1 MMVNKSENRKKEIE
15 LLQTAPDLTA
25 IVCDSTRLPYVEC
38 DIETCD
44 DQVLVYEN
52 RGMAEKEAKKIEDAG
67 YRVRTAHLPQKQRF
81 GFFANLYSLGVNAVL
96 INKGEESQV
105 RLDLD
110 KVINRPD
117 IPRFTYEIRKSLD
130 AGEKPKFRV
139 ENPDSYLLHTAFARD
154 KGAGT

>member
-52 RGMAEKEAKKIEDAG
+52 NEMAEKEAKKIEEDAG

-81 GFFANLYSLGVNAVL
+81 GFFA
-96 INKGEESQV
+96 
-105 RLDLD
+105 
-110 KVINRPD
+110 
-117 IPRFTYEIRKSLD
+117 KSL
-130 AGEKPKFRV
+130 
-139 ENPDSYLLHTAFARD
+139 LLWALMRF
-154 KGAGT
+154 